1 MMRTLKRFLA
11 AGAATAFMVA
21 GLTLG
26 GATSASAA
34 GSCSY
39 FAKQAGELVGTCTGT
54 VYFNWT
60 CSSDAFN
67 TWNKK
72 KMVYGSTASTKR
84 IVGCNLGGV
93 NDYYVSS

>member
-11 AGAATAFMVA
+11 AGAATAFVVA

-39 FAKQAGELVGTCTGT
+39 FGKQAGELVGTCTGT
-54 VYFNWT
+54 VVFHWT
-60 CSSDAFN
+60 CNTDAFN

-72 KMVYGSTASTKR
+72 TMKYGSTASTKR

>member
-1 MMRTLKRFLA
+1 MMQNLKRRLA
-11 AGAATAFMVA
+11 AGAATALMVA

-26 GATSASAA
+26 AATSASAA
-34 GSCSY
+34 GSCTY

-60 CSSDAFN
+60 CNTDIFN

-72 KMVYGSTASTKR
+72 TMNFGSSTSTKR
-84 IVGCNLGGV
+84 IVACNLGGV